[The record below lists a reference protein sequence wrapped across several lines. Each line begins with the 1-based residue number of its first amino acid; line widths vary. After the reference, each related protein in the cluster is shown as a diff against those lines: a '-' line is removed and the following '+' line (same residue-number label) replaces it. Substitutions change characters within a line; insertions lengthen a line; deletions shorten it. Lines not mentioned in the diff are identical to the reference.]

1 MGRLMVLLNRRELD
15 SGNQKLC
22 APPESTDGPLA
33 HSTPLGKPAE
43 NLVDSAKADETDS
56 EAGFQLDKADRKKA
70 RRWRNRIEKR
80 PLSQLDGLP
89 KDKSGPAENPADSAK
104 AEEVGLEAGL
114 QLDGR
119 ARKKVERHRRLDG
132 KHLTSQFDTVHY
144 PNSQQCR
151 EIRYLG

>member
-1 MGRLMVLLNRRELD
+1 MR
-15 SGNQKLC
+15 S
-22 APPESTDGPLA
+22 PESTDGPLA

-70 RRWRNRIEKR
+70 RRRRNHIEKR

-89 KDKSGPAENPADSAK
+89 KDKSGPAENPADLAK

-114 QLDGR
+114 QLDG
-119 ARKKVERHRRLDG
+119 EPG
-132 KHLTSQFDTVHY
+132 KRWRDVGDSMGSTLPRNLTDC
-144 PNSQQCR
+144 P
-151 EIRYLG
+151 LPK